1 MKEQICI
8 VLCLCLYGKLYGR
21 STLVV
26 REGLLLTICSS
37 WTPIRLDG
45 HAGLEE
51 ALHGAPHVGD
61 AFPDVHLVPD
71 PVLQAGQEVVT
82 VEHRRELDELLLE
95 LAQLGRLVGLGLPDR
110 RRRRKLL
117 CILWIWSEE
126 N

>member
-1 MKEQICI
+1 
-8 VLCLCLYGKLYGR
+8 LYRALPLPLWQALWALNPGG
-21 STLVV
+21 
-26 REGLLLTICSS
+26 EGGPPLDDLLLMDTH
-37 WTPIRLDG
+37 PLGG